1 MDETITKLSLVV
13 LTRLKEQ
20 ELVSPQAR
28 ILVGICGIPASG
40 KTSLALQ
47 VVARINYIH
56 QSATVTQRPVPLDID
71 SHNDHDERTVSPTN
85 DLIDVADVAIC
96 VSQDGWH
103 LPRSALDQFDDPQ
116 HAHDRRGAAFTFDGV
131 AFSSFVL
138 ALCASPCSTPPFAPV
153 QVAAAS
159 GSRPKT
165 VPTTTSGGGG
175 GCSGIILAPS
185 FSHTLKDPAPDAIL
199 IYPHHR
205 VVVIEGLYTF
215 LRIAPWDAAARVL
228 DERWFVDVDPVEARE
243 RLVRRHILT
252 GVAKDREE
260 AEWRADNNDIP
271 NGHFI
276 RENMLEPTQIVMS
289 MYDPAFASHGRTE

>member
-1 MDETITKLSLVV
+1 MDETITKLSLLV

-71 SHNDHDERTVSPTN
+71 SHNDHDERTVPPTTN

-103 LPRSALDQFDDPQ
+103 LPRSVLDQFDDPK

-131 AFSSFVL
+131 AFSSFIL
-138 ALCASPCSTPPFAPV
+138 ALRASPCSTPSFAPV
-153 QVAAAS
+153 QDATA
-159 GSRPKT
+159 GSRPDT
-165 VPTTTSGGGG
+165 VPTTTRDGGG
-175 GCSGIILAPS
+175 SGVILAPS

-243 RLVRRHILT
+243 RLVRRHVLT
-252 GVAKDREE
+252 GVAKDRDE

-271 NGHFI
+271 
-276 RENMLEPTQIVMS
+276 S
-289 MYDPAFASHGRTE
+289 K